1 MLNETFSVIFKHRE
15 LTIVSQFWCR
25 LMVHYS
31 QSTNC
36 LFSSIIQDYNWGQ
49 NVEEEEDL
57 NSISTHRVAH
67 TITESHM
74 KRDNCHFHNPHNILL
89 VINEEKKDSMYT
101 LFEKSNFVQNFN
113 LTKPQQFHEFFIQ
126 IFLTI
131 FLVKSKL
138 LTAKKS
144 KTTTISRVF
153 HPKKID
159 NFLGKSKLNFWTK
172 NEDFGTVWFSKAI
185 LSRWMCEALKFHAPR
200 NYNNGVSPWA

>member
-101 LFEKSNFVQNFN
+101 LFEKSNFCPKVQFWQNPNNF
-113 LTKPQQFHEFFIQ
+113 TSFSSKFFWQF
-126 IFLTI
+126 
-131 FLVKSKL
+131 
-138 LTAKKS
+138 
-144 KTTTISRVF
+144 
-153 HPKKID
+153 
-159 NFLGKSKLNFWTK
+159 
-172 NEDFGTVWFSKAI
+172 FSWNQ
-185 LSRWMCEALKFHAPR
+185 SC
-200 NYNNGVSPWA
+200 